1 MRYLKLHTVIRRNAK
16 VADLD
21 YGDRWA
27 YIESL
32 VAAKEADP
40 EGEWINE
47 DDYRVSVSPE
57 TYERLPLLE
66 RVGLVTRDS
75 DGRLRIGQWRMWQYD
90 VEHVPAIDLLARD
103 ASLLKAHRER
113 DAKRK
118 REERAAARAAKRAA
132 ERPEKRPRRHPRT
145 GPENPSSTHETS
157 TDASTDSH
165 GRERNSSFSLQDG
178 TDANASVPVLPNASG
193 RRCGDCHTPL
203 PADGSHCRKCT
214 VL

>member
-16 VADLD
+16 VAALE

-47 DDYRVSVSPE
+47 DDYRVSVAPE

-66 RVGLVTRDS
+66 RAGLITRDP
-75 DGRLRIGQWRMWQYD
+75 DGRLRVGQWRTWQYD

-118 REERAAARAAKRAA
+118 RDERAAKRVA
-132 ERPEKRPRRHPRT
+132 ERPRRRPRT
-145 GPENPSSTHETS
+145 GPEIRPPTHETS
-157 TDASTDSH
+157 VDPSADSH
-165 GRERNSSFSLQDG
+165 GRERHDSVSLEDG
-178 TDANASVPVLPNASG
+178 TDANASVPVLPDMSG
-193 RRCGDCHTPL
+193 RRCGDCKTPL
-203 PADGSHCRKCT
+203 PADGSPCRKCP